1 MSKKAYDKI
10 AEGLTEALAIARGE
24 RASPARLT
32 GGQDSRDLRLTDEQV
47 AEVRRRRAD
56 PNRKL
61 VSRHEARK
69 RIKRLGK

>member
-1 MSKKAYDKI
+1 MSREAFDKI

-24 RASPARLT
+24 KKPASLS
-32 GGQDSRDLRLTDEQV
+32 GELDGNKLRLTDEQL

-61 VSRHEARK
+61 ISHDEARK
-69 RIKRLGK
+69 RIKRFGR

>member
-1 MSKKAYDKI
+1 MSKQVFDKI

-24 RASPARLT
+24 KKPVRIS
-32 GGQDSRDLRLTDEQV
+32 GGLDGRELSLSDEQV

-61 VSRHEARK
+61 VSHHEARD

>member
-1 MSKKAYDKI
+1 MSKKAHDEI
-10 AEGLTEALAIARGE
+10 AEGLAEALPIARGQKK
-24 RASPARLT
+24 PARIFGVLDSREPSLT
-32 GGQDSRDLRLTDEQV
+32 GEQL

-61 VSRHEARK
+61 VSHHEARK

>member
-1 MSKKAYDKI
+1 MTKKAFDKI
-10 AEGLTEALAIARGE
+10 AEGLTEALSIARGE
-24 RASPARLT
+24 KKPARSL
-32 GGQDSRDLRLTDEQV
+32 DSRDLRLTNEQV

-61 VSRHEARK
+61 VSHDEARK